1 MLCGSAKFPV
11 KEPFVDLIKSSM
23 QTFLNAMTYPDKT
36 VYPVASTNEQDLL
49 NLMDVYMDAV
59 LNPAIYTKRAIFEQE
74 GWHYELDVP
83 EGAPLA
89 AGTLSIPSGRFSS
102 RRAGTTSSTSP
113 RARLSRRVPCA
124 TTAWFST
131 R

>member
-1 MLCGSAKFPV
+1 M

-36 VYPVASTNEQDLL
+36 VYPVATTNEQDLL

-59 LNPAIYTKRAIFEQE
+59 LNPAIYSKKTIFEQ
-74 GWHYELDVP
+74 
-83 EGAPLA
+83 
-89 AGTLSIPSGRFSS
+89 
-102 RRAGTTSSTSP
+102 RAGTWRST
-113 RARLSRRVPCA
+113 RARALASPAPCA
-124 TTAWFST
+124 TTASCST